1 MEIPKYVVSYS
12 TYCGC
17 PNHDPLGFAVL
28 KKIFTNKELFE
39 FIHESVDEFEITD
52 ILPISTETA
61 PTVEYVKCNHRV
73 ECVRLNFVG
82 EPQLFFPW
90 RITSD
95 RITDCLDD
103 NIGIAEAVSRISTV

>member
-17 PNHDPLGFAVL
+17 PSHDPLGSAEL

-39 FIHESVDEFEITD
+39 FIHESVDQFEITD
-52 ILPISTETA
+52 IMAISTETV
-61 PTVEYVKCNHRV
+61 PTIEYIKGNHHV

-90 RITSD
+90 RITAL
-95 RITDCLDD
+95 RVTDCLDD
-103 NIGIAEAVSRISTV
+103 NIGIAEAVESISTI